1 MTDKMHPSLDM
12 PTDAVL
18 TAFIDGQLPPQEE
31 ASLLQQMNEDPQIA
45 ARVEFLSRAS
55 LNFSAAFQH
64 LLDDAP
70 LSKLQAQLD
79 AIPSTDTPPPRWVGA
94 NVNGG
99 RRGFIGLLAA
109 SVVAG
114 VFADRVWLATTSGD
128 ETDRDDSAAWRAVVA
143 QYMALYTRETLGLSQ
158 PAYAQQQAQL
168 SSLNAQLGLSLT
180 PEDIALP
187 HFEFR
192 RAQILAYDSKPL
204 AQILYEDPQGRPMA
218 LCILRDKS
226 GAHAVTAEKRQSMTI
241 AWWANRDY
249 QALLIGHGTS
259 RDINTL
265 AESVRE
271 RLFSERA

>member
-1 MTDKMHPSLDM
+1 M

-18 TAFIDGQLPPQEE
+18 TAFIDGQLSPQEE
-31 ASLLQQMNEDPQIA
+31 ASLLQQMEEDPDILE
-45 ARVEFLSRAS
+45 RVEFLSRAS
-55 LNFSAAFQH
+55 LNFSAAFQP

-79 AIPSTDTPPPRWVGA
+79 AIPSKNTPPKRWAGA
-94 NVNGG
+94 NGNAG

-114 VFADRVWLATTSGD
+114 VFADRIWLATTSGD
-128 ETDRDDSAAWRAVVA
+128 DTDRDDSAAWRAVVA
-143 QYMALYTRETLGLSQ
+143 QYMALYTPETLGLSQ
-158 PAYAQQQAQL
+158 PDHAQQQAQL

-187 HFEFR
+187 HLEFR

-204 AQILYEDPQGRPMA
+204 AQILYADPQGRPMA

-226 GAHAVTAEKRQSMTI
+226 GTRAVTAEKRQSMTI

-265 AESVRE
+265 AEGVRD
-271 RLFSERA
+271 RLFSEKA